1 MKASVIIPTRNRANV
16 LAQCLESLAR
26 QTLPAE
32 AFEVLVIGNGS
43 TDHTPDVTRRYA
55 FSLQLSYVS
64 APEPGLHVGRHEGL
78 RQAKSDVLIFADDDI
93 QADANWVEAV
103 VQTFENPNVALV
115 GGNNYPLFEA
125 HPPEW
130 LMHWWKKPVYKGR
143 ALDSL
148 SILDFG
154 EGVFEIDP
162 GYVWGCNYSIRKGV
176 LLKAGGFHPDG
187 VPKESLRFRGDGET
201 HVSDVVRTSGLRT
214 IFNSRASVRHL
225 VTQNRMTRTYFEQR
239 AYVQGISDSY
249 TTIRRNGGVKTSLT
263 LNVRRKL
270 CRFRC
275 TLRTLIQFAINIGD
289 SVERELCAVQLS
301 AAIAY
306 CEGYEF
312 HQREVGA
319 DPALLDWVLKK
330 DYLE

>member
-16 LAQCLESLAR
+16 LARCLESLTR

-32 AFEVLVIGNGS
+32 AFEVLVIDNGS

-55 FSLQLSYVS
+55 FSLQLTYAC

-78 RQAKSDVLIFADDDI
+78 RQAKSDVLMFADDDI
-93 QADANWVEAV
+93 QAEADWVETV
-103 VQTFENPNVALV
+103 VKTFENPNVALV
-115 GGNNYPLFEA
+115 GGNNYPLFETQ
-125 HPPEW
+125 PPEW
-130 LMHWWKKPVYKGR
+130 LMHRWKKPVYKGR

-162 GYVWGCNYSIRKGV
+162 GYVWGCNYSIKKGV

-187 VPKESLRFRGDGET
+187 MPKECLRFRGDGET
-201 HVSDVVRTSGLRT
+201 HVSDVVRSSGHRA
-214 IFNSRASVRHL
+214 IFNSRASVWHL
-225 VTQNRMTRTYFEQR
+225 VAQNRMTRTHFEQR
-239 AYVQGISDSY
+239 AYAQGISDSY
-249 TTIRRNGGVKTSLT
+249 TAIRLSGGLKTSWT
-263 LNVRRKL
+263 LKVRRKL
-270 CRFRC
+270 CPLRP
-275 TLRTLIQFAINIGD
+275 TLRTLIQFAMNMGN

-306 CEGYEF
+306 CKGYEF
-312 HQREVGA
+312 HRREVSA
-319 DPALLDWVLKK
+319 DPALLKWALKK